1 MKSSQ
6 SKKQPIESDLNM
18 DFEKVIQD
26 IKIICMNKTHNNFHM
41 KVEYIFVRNSL
52 SVSLKI
58 IVRSGK
64 YKHDRDETKIRVC
77 ILLSSNRYLKHATD
91 KSKIYGSK

>member
-1 MKSSQ
+1 
-6 SKKQPIESDLNM
+6 M

-26 IKIICMNKTHNNFHM
+26 IKIICMNKTYNNFHM
-41 KVEYIFVRNSL
+41 KVEYILVRNSL

-77 ILLSSNRYLKHATD
+77 ILLSSNRYLKLATCYRQV
-91 KSKIYGSK
+91 KNLWVKIATRKPFI